1 MLSNMGIRACALFKP
16 GVLLACLAFALPAA
30 AETVYKY
37 RAADGSVTYSNRLLR
52 NAELIETFDYKIPAA
67 ARAAPRGALPQ
78 AGIDADNRMKAHLS
92 ALNKAWDEVQ
102 SATRAL
108 TAAEARLAAGD
119 APLESEGTSLA
130 GPVALAPS
138 EVGGPQAPAS
148 PAVGGPQPPAAPL
161 KGQTPAQAHAAA
173 QAVGGPMG
181 TRRGG
186 GRNADFFQRQA
197 VLEADVAKARTRLD
211 RALSDYNQL
220 R

>member
-1 MLSNMGIRACALFKP
+1 MLSNMRIRAC
-16 GVLLACLAFALPAA
+16 VLLSCLFALTVD

-37 RAADGSVTYSNRLLR
+37 RAADGTVTYSNRQLR
-52 NAELIETFDYKIPAA
+52 NAELIETFEYKIPAA
-67 ARAAPRGALPQ
+67 TPAAPRSAPPQ
-78 AGIDADNRMKAHLS
+78 AGIESDKRMKVHLS

-108 TAAEARLAAGD
+108 AAAESRLAAGD
-119 APLESEGTSLA
+119 APLEPEGTSLG

-138 EVGGPQAPAS
+138 EIGGPQAPAS
-148 PAVGGPQPPAAPL
+148 PAAGGPQPPATPQ
-161 KGQTPAQAHAAA
+161 KGQTQAQAHAAA

-186 GRNADFFQRQA
+186 GRNAEYFERRS